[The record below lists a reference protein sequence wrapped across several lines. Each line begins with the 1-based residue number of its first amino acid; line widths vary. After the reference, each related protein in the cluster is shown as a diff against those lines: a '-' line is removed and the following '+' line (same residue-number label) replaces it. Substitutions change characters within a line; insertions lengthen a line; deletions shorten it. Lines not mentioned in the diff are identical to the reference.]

1 MIFTM
6 HYKSKNGCK
15 KSNYM
20 TGASKG
26 ATKGALLAPG
36 AAYGFCGGQLINGI
50 AGTIA
55 TVCCKF

>member
-1 MIFTM
+1 
-6 HYKSKNGCK
+6 
-15 KSNYM
+15 M

-50 AGTIA
+50 AATIA
-55 TVCCKF
+55 TVCCTFKSA